1 MRYNVVINQQKCR
14 KYGLTVGEAV
24 MMDLFNQ
31 LSSWA
36 DEEVIDGKIYY
47 HISRNKVIN
56 ELPFFFEKPDTVY
69 RTFKSLSEKKLVE
82 FKKEKRKDFI
92 RLSTSGKGWNKLGN
106 KSEFVSNTEINPA
119 KLGKNS
125 ENENKAL
132 TPVDTKNL
140 DPNSDLNPTYNI
152 YNYTKDNSLIEIL
165 SKIEQD
171 YPVIFESLVNAKSFH
186 ERIQITL
193 KNDKLNFNI
202 KKDIIPVLLHWLK
215 NKWVGDDLDKPV
227 TRLRTEAGSYII
239 QVIKNGG
246 LTAGKKEEK
255 TIVPVYLRKIS

>member
-1 MRYNVVINQQKCR
+1 MRYNVVINQEKCK

-69 RTFKSLSEKKLVE
+69 RTFKSLSEKNLVE

-106 KSEFVSNTEINPA
+106 KSEFQSNSEINPG
-119 KLGKNS
+119 KLGNIS
-125 ENENKAL
+125 ENENSTL
-132 TPVDTKNL
+132 TPVNTEK
-140 DPNSDLNPTYNI
+140 PTSNSEINPTYNI
-152 YNYTKDNSLIEIL
+152 YNYTKDNSLREIVL
-165 SKIEQD
+165 KIEQD
-171 YPVIFESLVNAKSFH
+171 YPIIFGSLVTSKSFH
-186 ERIQITL
+186 ERIQISL
-193 KNDKLNFNI
+193 KQDKLNSSI
-202 KKDIIPVLLHWLK
+202 EKDIIPALLHWLK